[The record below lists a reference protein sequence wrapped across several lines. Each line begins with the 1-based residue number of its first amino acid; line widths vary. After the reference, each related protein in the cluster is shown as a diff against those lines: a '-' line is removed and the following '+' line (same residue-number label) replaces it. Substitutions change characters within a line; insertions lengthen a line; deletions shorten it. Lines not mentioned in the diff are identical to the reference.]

1 MNLFIKSVGIIPL
14 LMFATSVFSQT
25 DADAIMLN
33 KKVLCIGGMY
43 SYNSWKN
50 YWEGTFKRDNENMG
64 TVSTQ
69 MIGVMGN
76 YGITRKLNVLFSL
89 PYVQTKAT
97 DGTLKGLKGL
107 QDLSFAVKWKA
118 HTTTIGNAG
127 TLSAFAIAGFSFP
140 VSNYVTD
147 FLPMSIGMH
156 SKNLTGRG
164 MLDYQVNKFFT
175 TASAYYTLRSNIE
188 IDRTSYYDTEMH
200 LTNKVDMPDI
210 AGASVRMGYRSRSWI
225 AEGTFDRMNT
235 LGGFDIRKND
245 MPFPSNN
252 MDATMVGVN
261 FKYTFLKKLRGL
273 ELTGGAKYTVAGRNV
288 GQATIINGGVFYL
301 MDLNKKNRKS

>member
-1 MNLFIKSVGIIPL
+1 MKKFNCLSGILCLCL
-14 LMFATSVFSQT
+14 LSGGVSAQT

-107 QDLSFAVKWKA
+107 QDLSLGAKWKA
-118 HTTTIGNAG
+118 HTTTIGESG
-127 TLSAFAIAGFSFP
+127 TLSAFAIGMFSFP
-140 VSNYVTD
+140 VSNYVAD

-156 SKNLTGRG
+156 SKNLSMRG

-175 TASAYYTLRSNIE
+175 TASGYYTLRSNIE

-200 LTNKVDMPDI
+200 LTKKVDMPDI
-210 AGASVRMGYRSRSWI
+210 AGASLRMGYRSRSWI
-225 AEGTFDRMNT
+225 AEGTFDYMNT

-245 MPFPSNN
+245 MPFPSND
-252 MDATMVGVN
+252 MDAKMVGVN

-273 ELTGGAKYTVAGRNV
+273 ELTGGVKYTVAGRNV
-288 GQATIINGGVFYL
+288 GQATIINGGLFYL
-301 MDLNKKNRKS
+301 MDNKKNRKS